1 MKFIILLILNIFCLF
16 SMDLLKNINTLKMN
30 FNQSITYDSGKIV
43 RYSGIIH
50 IKKPYY
56 IKWEYQHPIER
67 NIYIMKNNIVLDEP
81 ELEQVSYIK
90 INKNLELFKI
100 FRQTKKVSKNTYIAS
115 LQGKKYKIIY
125 ENKLIN
131 KIIFKDELENNV
143 NIIFSKHRKNISY
156 KNSFFIFSPPSH
168 YDVLR

>member
-1 MKFIILLILNIFCLF
+1 MKILTLIILNTLFIF
-16 SMDLLKNINTLKMN
+16 SMDLLKNINSLKMN
-30 FNQSITYDSGKIV
+30 FKQAITYDSGKV
-43 RYSGIIH
+43 TNYSGIIH

-56 IKWEYQHPIER
+56 IKWEYTYPIKR

-90 INKNLELFKI
+90 IKKNLELFKI
-100 FRQTKKVSKNTYIAS
+100 FRKTKKIAKNTYLANI
-115 LQGKKYKIIY
+115 QDKQYKIIY
-125 ENKLIN
+125 KNKIIN

-143 NIIFSKHRKNISY
+143 NMVFSKHRKNIPY
-156 KNSFFIFSPPSH
+156 KNNFFIFSPPSY